1 MSDIKIS
8 IVMAVYNRAKVVEQ
22 AISSVVNQ
30 TYKNIEFI
38 IIDGG
43 STDGTVDIIKKYED
57 KIAYWLSEPDTGI
70 YNALNKGIKHA
81 SGDYIQILGSDDCL
95 HDKHTI
101 EDVVKELNDLPGML
115 CCDVVYIKPEHNVEW
130 VRGTNANFLIQTP
143 NHQGIFV
150 QRSLLLRYPFD
161 EKYRI
166 AADYNFMLTCYT
178 DENVNIKRSS
188 LKVVYYELGGLSGV
202 REEDFRKELDLIY
215 LKFSNGTDLR
225 DIYKPS
231 VLKKGIKKVLIK
243 LGLFDAVQ
251 VFINVQ
257 IKKKWRKHYCNNK
270 ICRWCGR
277 KF

>member
-43 STDGTVDIIKKYED
+43 STDGTVDVIKKYED
-57 KIAYWLSEPDTGI
+57 KIAYWVSEPDTGI

-101 EDVVKELNDLPGML
+101 EDVVKELEDDTDVL
-115 CCDVVYIKPEHNVEW
+115 CCEVYFVDSQLGVEW
-130 VRGTNANFLIQTP
+130 VRGTNENFLIQAP
-143 NHQGIFV
+143 NHQGMFTK
-150 QRSLLLRYPFD
+150 RSVLLKYPFD
-161 EKYRI
+161 EQYKVS
-166 AADYNFMLTCYT
+166 ADYNFMLTCYT
-178 DENVNIKRSS
+178 DSTICIKRSK
-188 LKVVYYELGGLSGV
+188 LKVAYYAIGGFSGAQAENCLKDMKAIYWKFTGQIMEREISECGIKTIVKKCMKKIGVFERV
-202 REEDFRKELDLIY
+202 RYFI
-215 LKFSNGTDLR
+215 NVH
-225 DIYKPS
+225 
-231 VLKKGIKKVLIK
+231 VLKKWKK
-243 LGLFDAVQ
+243 
-251 VFINVQ
+251 
-257 IKKKWRKHYCNNK
+257 HHCNNK

-277 KF
+277 GV